1 MKISKKL
8 YVDKSIPYYKWLIWR
23 LRKDKK
29 VKQIYCICMV
39 STKGYFLEIINSNKL
54 KKQDQDNLIIGI
66 ATTRENAIKLTARIF
81 DEIYKP
87 NPSLQQM
94 KDYFNT

>member
-8 YVDKSIPYYKWLIWR
+8 YVDESIPYYRWLIWK

-39 STKGYFLEIINSNKL
+39 PTKGYFLEIINSNRL
-54 KKQDQDNLIIGI
+54 KKQDKDHVIIGI

-81 DEIYKP
+81 NEIYAP
-87 NPSLQQM
+87 NPNLKHM

>member
-1 MKISKKL
+1 MKISKKV
-8 YVDKSIPYYKWLIWR
+8 YVDKSIPYYKWLLWK

-39 STKGYFLEIINSNKL
+39 PTKGYFLEIINSNKL
-54 KKQDQDNLIIGI
+54 KKQDKDNLIIGI
-66 ATTRENAIKLTARIF
+66 ATTKENAIQLTARIF
-81 DEIYKP
+81 DEVYVP
-87 NPSLQQM
+87 NPNLKQM